1 MKPLAPT
8 LALVALTLAA
18 SEQVL
23 ADNNFGIGVK
33 AGTLGAGIEG
43 TWRPL
48 PYLDVRAGANMYE
61 YTDTGV
67 QAGINY
73 DGALNLESYY
83 GTVSLRVPL
92 SPLRLTAG
100 AFSNGNE
107 LQLVSNQTGIINV
120 GGTDY
125 PAAAVGS
132 LSSTTTFLGAAPYV
146 GIGLDFTFFSKLGL
160 NLDLGVLWQGD
171 PTVTLAADGP
181 IANDPGFQASLA
193 LQHEE
198 VLDEVSDFKAWP
210 VLSIGFNYN
219 F

>member
-23 ADNNFGIGVK
+23 ADNNFGIGIK

-48 PYLDVRAGANMYE
+48 PYLDVRAGANTYE

-73 DGALNLESYY
+73 DGALNLESYF

-107 LQLVSNQTGIINV
+107 LNLASNETGIVNV

-125 PAAAVGS
+125 PAAAVGT
-132 LSSTTTFLGAAPYV
+132 LTSTTSFLGTAPYV

-171 PTVTLAADGP
+171 PSVTMAADGP

-193 LQHEE
+193 LQREE
-198 VLDEVSDFKAWP
+198 VLDEVNDFKAWP
-210 VLSIGFNYN
+210 VLSIGFNYS